1 MRNELVGIL
10 LAIAIAASGGVGYLW
25 GSSVRGVQT
34 PVSTSTITSCIVQG
48 ETIGVVLRV
57 LSGSTPVSGA
67 IVYGETVGYCNGAR
81 QTRQLQPAAT
91 NSSGWAG
98 LLEGGFGVY
107 DIGINYSKITY
118 HVSVPVEP
126 VAATYAVFDTI
137 SGNITTYV
145 CSYNS
150 NCRIPSA
157 TISQSCI
164 AAKQLHGLPIPTPMP
179 WFTAGVNY
187 AGPWEATAVV
197 YDHGSPVFAGCY
209 TGTGQG
215 YFEYQNPSLSKNA
228 SIMITAVKLDNG
240 TGSLFVA
247 VNGSTNSTGLPYG
260 VVTVRASAD
269 YLPTS

>member
-34 PVSTSTITSCIVQG
+34 NVSSSTITSCVVQG

-126 VAATYAVFDTI
+126 VAATYAVFDTV

-157 TISQSCI
+157 TISRRAPLPSSCMVYQSRHPC
-164 AAKQLHGLPIPTPMP
+164 L
-179 WFTAGVNY
+179 
-187 AGPWEATAVV
+187 
-197 YDHGSPVFAGCY
+197 GSPQALTTLARGKRR
-209 TGTGQG
+209 
-215 YFEYQNPSLSKNA
+215 P
-228 SIMITAVKLDNG
+228 
-240 TGSLFVA
+240 
-247 VNGSTNSTGLPYG
+247 
-260 VVTVRASAD
+260 
-269 YLPTS
+269 